1 MRGLHAHA
9 WSRVWLEPN
18 AANQITTGK
27 WIDVDLTPP
36 SWQSIEAA
44 ITDGWRQRLADW
56 WQLTREDF
64 LIWRTKEANK
74 TRVLYVVAA
83 ILSLVAIWVSWRLW
97 SSRQRNTD
105 TQHNPYQRPKN
116 APYTPLHKLEPL
128 IAKKI
133 GRRPTGTPLCEWL
146 HGLLLLDAA
155 LSHDLEKLLLPA
167 IKLHSAIRFDPAE
180 SGSEKLQELR
190 ELSLSLKQQIKH
202 YPPYK

>member
-1 MRGLHAHA
+1 
-9 WSRVWLEPN
+9 
-18 AANQITTGK
+18 
-27 WIDVDLTPP
+27 
-36 SWQSIEAA
+36 
-44 ITDGWRQRLADW
+44 
-56 WQLTREDF
+56 
-64 LIWRTKEANK
+64 
-74 TRVLYVVAA
+74 
-83 ILSLVAIWVSWRLW
+83 
-97 SSRQRNTD
+97 
-105 TQHNPYQRPKN
+105 
-116 APYTPLHKLEPL
+116 L